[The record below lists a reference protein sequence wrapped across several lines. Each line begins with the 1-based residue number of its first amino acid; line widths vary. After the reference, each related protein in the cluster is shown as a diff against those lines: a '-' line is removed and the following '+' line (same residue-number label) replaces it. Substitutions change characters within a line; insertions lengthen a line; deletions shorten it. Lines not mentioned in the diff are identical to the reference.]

1 MNDAWQMPRETV
13 TRREPLEEFIERVE
27 VYEKYISGDALSDVE
42 TQVEEVTKEKETNK
56 IYVVESGDVLSVIA
70 MDHDTT
76 VANIMAL
83 NGFDNAEVRFIRD
96 RRSSL
101 QCRNRI

>member
-1 MNDAWQMPRETV
+1 MANPKDDSYETG
-13 TRREPLEEFIERVE
+13 TLGLEFIENVE
-27 VYEKYISGDALSDVE
+27 VYEKYISEDALSDVE

-83 NGFDNAEVRFIRD
+83 NGFDNAEVRIYPGHCSAGTGFKP
-96 RRSSL
+96 SH
-101 QCRNRI
+101 